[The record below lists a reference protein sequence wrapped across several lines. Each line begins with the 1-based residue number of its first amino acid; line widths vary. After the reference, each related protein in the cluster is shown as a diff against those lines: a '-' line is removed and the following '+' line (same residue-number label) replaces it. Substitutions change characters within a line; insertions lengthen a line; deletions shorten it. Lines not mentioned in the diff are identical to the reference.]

1 MTAAP
6 RRVLVVDD
14 NNDFAAVVVTAVER
28 HGLSVR
34 VAANGLKAIELCG
47 EFAPDTI
54 VLDIV
59 MPEMDG
65 MEFIAWLAQS
75 NYHARL
81 IIVSA
86 HSRYTD
92 LAEKMAD
99 IKGLTITAVL
109 PKPVRLPVLMAAI
122 NT

>member
-1 MTAAP
+1 MTQAP
-6 RRVLVVDD
+6 QRVLVVDD
-14 NNDFAAVVVTAVER
+14 NKDFAAVLVTAIER
-28 HGLSVR
+28 QGLTVR
-34 VAANGLKAIELCG
+34 VAANGLKAIALCRD
-47 EFAPDTI
+47 FAPDTI

-65 MEFIAWLAQS
+65 VEFIGWLAQEV
-75 NYHARL
+75 YHARL

-99 IKGLTITAVL
+99 IKGLTIAAVL
-109 PKPVRLPVLMAAI
+109 PKPVRLPILMAAI
-122 NT
+122 KG